1 MYSCSNNSTIGPFEN
16 EKEGCKENMDTLL
29 SHLNGWKVINTYYD
43 VDCFCSTT
51 DKDGQR
57 TDYQKYSLVARI
69 TDGLDTLTVVQFD
82 SLITADNLPAY
93 KKWIKTYL
101 KDAET
106 NESIEYSTLYDK
118 TTDII
123 YTIKYLTTNKKY
135 VVLKRK
141 TIK

>member
-1 MYSCSNNSTIGPFEN
+1 MKKYTILLINMFIFCCVLFSCGPT
-16 EKEGCKENMDTLL
+16 KSLQQD
-29 SHLNGWKVINTYYD
+29 NTYG
-43 VDCFCSTT
+43 VSIKNIKTL
-51 DKDGQR
+51 
-57 TDYQKYSLVARI
+57 S
-69 TDGLDTLTVVQFD
+69 LDTLTVVQFD
-82 SLITADNLPAY
+82 SLITADKLPAY
-93 KKWIKTYL
+93 KKWVKTYL

-123 YTIKYLTTNKKY
+123 YTIKYLKTNKKY